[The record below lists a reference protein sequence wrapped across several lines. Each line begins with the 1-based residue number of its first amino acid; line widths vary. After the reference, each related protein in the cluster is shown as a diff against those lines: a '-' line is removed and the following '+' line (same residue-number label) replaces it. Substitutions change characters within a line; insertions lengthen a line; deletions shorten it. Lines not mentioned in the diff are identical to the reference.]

1 MPENTYPP
9 LQLVALIGSL
19 RANSLNRTLF
29 NTARELLPSEVTLTE
44 SPIGNLPLF
53 NDDLESSGLP
63 ESVVA
68 FRDSIRGCD
77 GVLIFSPEYN
87 YSIPGVLKNALDWG
101 SRPPGQAVL
110 SGKPVMVFGASG
122 GRSGTLR
129 MQMHL
134 RNVLSNLNMPQLPK
148 PEYYLSWAGNAIQN
162 GVLTS
167 EDERVLLQETLVA
180 FLDWLVARQRA

>member
-1 MPENTYPP
+1 MPETTYPP
-9 LQLVALIGSL
+9 FQLVALIGSL

-29 NTARELLPSEVTLTE
+29 DAARELLPNEVTLSE

-53 NDDLESSGLP
+53 NDDLEGSGLP

-87 YSIPGVLKNALDWG
+87 YSIPGGLKNALDWG

-122 GRSGTLR
+122 GRS
-129 MQMHL
+129 
-134 RNVLSNLNMPQLPK
+134 
-148 PEYYLSWAGNAIQN
+148 A
-162 GVLTS
+162 
-167 EDERVLLQETLVA
+167 D
-180 FLDWLVARQRA
+180 